1 MKLFQRLLI
10 APAALGLLAPVAAN
24 ADALVKGEDLNA
36 GAFASATKLSGSS
49 VFTTGF
55 VDTGANANDNKL
67 TSEYNYKI
75 GINTSFTGMDNLS
88 ASIEAGNQ
96 DELVMD
102 SSVTGG
108 NGLQVSTLY
117 YSFPI
122 GDFTVTAGPRIEQD
136 TVISATTSIYSDA
149 FRLASMPWGTA
160 GDKGAGVGV
169 SYLADNG
176 WNGSFNLLS
185 QEDPDG
191 DGTADNDGVMAAVT
205 GAFTEESTD
214 QLTASIGYD
223 AANYGG
229 GLIYTSEDQDGV
241 DATDTKNQ
249 SIGAGVYFRPDGF
262 PTISVAIDKLDD
274 EDGGNSNNF
283 FIGLDQGLGDGTLSA
298 AWQNNDDGTNSLSS
312 YEIYYNYPINDG
324 VTLQGGFFSEE
335 QAGNT
340 DNTQGVVVETFFS
353 F

>member
-1 MKLFQRLLI
+1 LLI

-24 ADALVKGEDLNA
+24 ADVLVKGEELNA
-36 GAFASATKLSGSS
+36 GAFASATKLTGSS

-55 VDTGANANDNKL
+55 VDTAATANNKL
-67 TSEYNYKI
+67 TSEYNYKVDV
-75 GINTSFTGMDNLS
+75 NTSFTGSDNLS
-88 ASIEAGNQ
+88 AAIEAGNQ

-102 SSVTGG
+102 SSITGG

-117 YSFPI
+117 YSFPV
-122 GDFTVTAGPRIEQD
+122 GDFTVTAGPRLEQD

-149 FRLASMPWGTA
+149 FRLSSMPWGTA
-160 GDKGAGVGV
+160 GDKGAGFGV
-169 SYLADNG
+169 SYLNDNG

-191 DGTADNDGVMAAVT
+191 DGTADNDGVASALT

-214 QLTASIGYD
+214 QYTASIGYD

-229 GLIYTSEDQDGV
+229 GIVYTAEDQDGV
-241 DATDTKNQ
+241 DGTDTKDT
-249 SIGAGVYFRPDGF
+249 SIGLGVYFRPDGF
-262 PTISVAIDKLDD
+262 PTISLAYDRLDN
-274 EDGGNSNNF
+274 EDGNNGTDL
-283 FIGLDQGLGDGTLSA
+283 FIGLDHGVGDGTLSA
-298 AWQNNDDGTNSLSS
+298 AWNTNDNGTDSLAS
-312 YEIYYNYPINDG
+312 YEVYYNYPINDG
-324 VTLQGGFFSEE
+324 MSVQGGIFSEE
-335 QAGNT
+335 VAGAV